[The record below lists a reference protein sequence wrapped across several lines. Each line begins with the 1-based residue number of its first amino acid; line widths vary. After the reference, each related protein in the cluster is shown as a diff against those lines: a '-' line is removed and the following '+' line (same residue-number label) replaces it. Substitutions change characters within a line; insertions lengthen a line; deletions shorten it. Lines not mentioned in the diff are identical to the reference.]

1 MTTPWEFLGGPV
13 VKTLPSNA
21 GIAGLTPGQGARI
34 PHASLPKSQS
44 IKEKIFLG
52 SKITEDSDCSQEIK
66 RHFLHERKAVTN
78 LEYSKAETSL
88 C

>member
-1 MTTPWEFLGGPV
+1 MSRKKLLKEQQKVRQDGDFPGGPV

-44 IKEKIFLG
+44 IKETKL
-52 SKITEDSDCSQEIK
+52 
-66 RHFLHERKAVTN
+66 
-78 LEYSKAETSL
+78 
-88 C
+88 